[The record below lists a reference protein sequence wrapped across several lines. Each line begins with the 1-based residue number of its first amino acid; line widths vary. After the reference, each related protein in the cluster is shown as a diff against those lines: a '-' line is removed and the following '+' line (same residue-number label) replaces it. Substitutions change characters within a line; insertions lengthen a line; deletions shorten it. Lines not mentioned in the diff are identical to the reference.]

1 MKIKRFIMLFLILGI
16 FSSCTKFLD
25 VQPESAIST
34 SKFYQ
39 NTEEVNNGVI
49 ACYDGLQN
57 LYGIDY
63 QLTGIRGENSKAGLS
78 LGVYE
83 LIEHFGDGP
92 SSNTVAEQY
101 WSYAYNTIFRANTV
115 LANIQ
120 HVTDP
125 DLKQQYKGEAL
136 FIRSLCYFNMVR
148 LFGDVPL
155 VTKVITP
162 SEQSAFART
171 PSNIV
176 YDTIV
181 SDLKMAANDLPV
193 SYSSSNDL
201 GRATKGAAL
210 GILAK
215 VYLTLHQYSD
225 AETLTQEL
233 MTSPF
238 SYSLMPNFNDV
249 FYQEM
254 NNEILFAV
262 RYSTAAGEG
271 QYFSSEML
279 PSGSHLDG
287 LFPMPS
293 LLSLFS
299 PNDKRFSTTFYAT
312 KGDTV
317 CGKYLSTDP
326 PGSAGNDWVVL
337 RYADVLLMYAE
348 ASNQVHNGPTQPAID
363 AINAIRT
370 RAGLTTYTVNDFN
383 QSTFSTAI
391 YNESRREL
399 AFEDHN
405 WFTVLR
411 MGIADSVMTA
421 EGQREGFT
429 FESYRKLFPIP
440 QTEIDA
446 SQGKLSQN
454 TGY

>member
-1 MKIKRFIMLFLILGI
+1 MKIKLFIMIFLISGI
-16 FSSCTKFLD
+16 FTSCTKFLN
-25 VQPESAIST
+25 VQPKSAIST
-34 SKFYQ
+34 SVFYQ
-39 NTEEVNNGVI
+39 NTAEVGNGVI

-63 QLTGIRGENSKAGLS
+63 QLTGLRGENSSAGLS
-78 LGVYE
+78 FGVYE
-83 LIEHFGDGP
+83 LIEHFQDGP
-92 SSNTVAEQY
+92 STNTVAEQY
-101 WSYAYNTIFRANTV
+101 WSYAYNTIYRANTV

-125 DLKQQYKGEAL
+125 VLKQQYKGEAL
-136 FIRSLCYFNMVR
+136 FIRSLCYFNLVR

-162 SEQSAFART
+162 SDQSAFART

-215 VYLTLHQYSD
+215 VYLTLHQYSN
-225 AETLTQEL
+225 AETLLQQL

-238 SYSLMPNFNDV
+238 NYSLMPNFHDV

-254 NNEILFAV
+254 NNEIMFAV

-271 QYFSSEML
+271 EYYSSEML
-279 PSGSHLDG
+279 PSGAHIDG
-287 LFPMPS
+287 LYPNPS

-299 PNDKRFSTTFYAT
+299 PTDKRFNTTFYVD
-312 KGDTV
+312 KSDTV
-317 CGKYLSTDP
+317 CGKYLSTEP
-326 PGSAGNDWVVL
+326 PGSAGNDWIVL

-348 ASNQVHNGPTQPAID
+348 ASNQINNGPTQAAID

-370 RAGLTTYTVNDFN
+370 RAGDSTYSVNDFD
-383 QSTFSTAI
+383 QSTFKTAI

-421 EGQREGFT
+421 EGQRQGFT
-429 FESYRKLFPIP
+429 FESYRKLFAIP
-440 QTEIDA
+440 QTEIDV
-446 SQGKLSQN
+446 SHGKLTQN
-454 TGY
+454 PGY